1 MSVDPTRRE
10 RLILFGV
17 IPVVAAIV
25 GAIVTV
31 IVTKYAGGSPK
42 PSDVM
47 VEILK
52 MQSTTP
58 ADKIKLMAA
67 VNSSTD
73 RFYTLLGSVV
83 SIASLVCGVLV
94 WAIADWIRKR

>member
-1 MSVDPTRRE
+1 MSVNPTRRE

-17 IPVVAAIV
+17 IPVLAAVV

-31 IVTKYAGGSPK
+31 VVTKYFGGSPK

-52 MQSTTP
+52 TPNTTP
-58 ADKIKLMAA
+58 ADKVKLMAA

-83 SIASLVCGVLV
+83 SIASIVCSVLV
-94 WAIADWIRKR
+94 WSVADWIRKR

>member
-1 MSVDPTRRE
+1 MSVNPTRRE

-17 IPVVAAIV
+17 IPVLAAIV

-31 IVTKYAGGSPK
+31 MVTKYAGGSAK

-52 MQSTTP
+52 MQNTTVGE
-58 ADKIKLMAA
+58 KIKLMAA
-67 VNSSTD
+67 VNDSSD
-73 RFYTLLGSVV
+73 RFYGLLGSVV
-83 SIASLVCGVLV
+83 GIASAICGVLV
-94 WAIADWIRKR
+94 WSVADWIRKR